1 LLLFYYLEVFCYFLF
16 ILEEGRGAWVFFLVN
31 YFTFEK
37 GRGAWVYLLI
47 IIFLKIYYLYS
58 FVTFFTSWR
67 ERLAWVLFF
76 SLFVIFCIVC

>member
-1 LLLFYYLEVFCYFLF
+1 MKGEGGGGFFFPFTFCYSFIIWKFFVIFCLLLKG
-16 ILEEGRGAWVFFLVN
+16 EGGHDYFFLVN

-58 FVTFFTSWR
+58 FVTFFTS
-67 ERLAWVLFF
+67 
-76 SLFVIFCIVC
+76 